1 MNALLAARPHS
12 TLRGGGC
19 CELERRHLGVQ
30 SATLCENE
38 RVGAPEGGLRN
49 AKAASGPPPA
59 RTDAQSNDYLVD
71 PASNHMLVSKIKPC
85 MSKYMPK

>member
-1 MNALLAARPHS
+1 MPRGHILPCGEGAAASSNAVISECKVLPFA
-12 TLRGGGC
+12 
-19 CELERRHLGVQ
+19 
-30 SATLCENE
+30 ENE
-38 RVGAPEGGLRN
+38 RAGAPEGGLRN
-49 AKAASGPPPA
+49 AKAASGPPQA

>member
-1 MNALLAARPHS
+1 MLLAARPHP

-49 AKAASGPPPA
+49 AKAASGPPQA